1 MISVNKLSKTIQK
14 FKKFSKQ
21 YLKKI
26 PATSNTIAQEFFFS
40 ESRSLDSKAEEET
53 FSNVA

>member
-1 MISVNKLSKTIQK
+1 VSTSSQKQFKNLQK
-14 FKKFSKQ
+14 FLKQ